1 MVCQFSISF
10 WFLKVFLVTQITT
23 IDLIILVYIPYF
35 TVQISLYPSFF
46 HLNVLSSS
54 CLIINFNVPYQFIDL
69 ITIFYVLFQMGST
82 LFILSFWIPLI
93 SMYAVQVPINVTIKS
108 SEAYNP
114 FLHICV
120 RQLIAGPRAEC

>member
-10 WFLKVFLVTQITT
+10 WFLKFFFVTQITT

-35 TVQISLYPSFF
+35 TVQISLYPLFF
-46 HLNVLSSS
+46 HLNVLSGS

-120 RQLIAGPRAEC
+120 RQLIAKPRAEC